1 MPQLTSSRSPSYP
14 IEKLHSSAII
24 KPRYIH
30 GHAGCLAPPHGVHT
44 HWLLAHVALP
54 LAHLFAAWALQS
66 VHERSWSLSKSG
78 VVVSKH
84 QTTLYLT
91 RLGSN
96 ELGTMT
102 ALQTSCADNVKMT
115 GQSSVIRAEG
125 RILGCLGGLM
135 QVSKL
140 SVLFLVLEK
149 SGSAF
154 FSQAKDNLR
163 VKRLTN
169 YIVLEGTTNAIIS
182 LYVRSFASD
191 FLLALTCLR
200 AGIQ

>member
-1 MPQLTSSRSPSYP
+1 
-14 IEKLHSSAII
+14 
-24 KPRYIH
+24 
-30 GHAGCLAPPHGVHT
+30 
-44 HWLLAHVALP
+44 
-54 LAHLFAAWALQS
+54 
-66 VHERSWSLSKSG
+66 
-78 VVVSKH
+78 
-84 QTTLYLT
+84 
-91 RLGSN
+91 
-96 ELGTMT
+96 
-102 ALQTSCADNVKMT
+102 
-115 GQSSVIRAEG
+115 
-125 RILGCLGGLM
+125 M